1 MKKTRLSAKAR
12 ADDEIWLYVAERD
25 GLEAADRLI
34 DRLVEIFPL
43 LAAYPA
49 MGKPRED
56 VHPDARVFPVGSYLI
71 FLSEAEQTRGDLPN
85 RAWRTRHPPAL
96 NRKPIRAN

>member
-12 ADDEIWLYVAERD
+12 ADLDEIWLYVAERD

-34 DRLVEIFPL
+34 DRLVETFPL

-56 VHPDARVFPVGSYLI
+56 VHPDARVFPVGSHLI
-71 FLSEAEQTRGDLPN
+71 FFRKRSRHVEISRIVHGA
-85 RAWRTRHPPAL
+85 RA
-96 NRKPIRAN
+96 IRRL

>member
-12 ADDEIWLYVAERD
+12 ADLDEIWLYVAERD

-71 FLSEAEQTRGDLPN
+71 FFRKRS
-85 RAWRTRHPPAL
+85 RHVEISRIVHGA
-96 NRKPIRAN
+96 RDIRRL